1 MIFLLFGCAFYP
13 FKPSGLDKET
23 SPQGVK
29 ITAAADVMVAIPLK
43 QLEAYGFTTADQ
55 ESWLLSFRGKSI
67 PYWLVGEDSQQL
79 VFYSPPTRSS
89 YWKENV
95 FLLQPKLSFQ
105 LSPDVELSTFLW
117 NPEPP
122 PKSIWEK
129 QPENLILVYV
139 SLEQNLLYQSLA
151 EGDHWFWHKL
161 INRQE
166 QEIPVKF
173 DSPPLGEVLLRFS
186 IYSVTEAPGNPDHSL
201 QITVNTG
208 YAETTFWDGKGYQT
222 VEIFV
227 PSEVFRQ
234 GENRLTLSIPDL
246 EGVLA
251 QVSFLDRIDLY
262 FWHMFPIQDQSSQ
275 LRFLAIDR
283 TFLQFLKDLPQGS
296 WIWDINDPLNP
307 QRVKTQE
314 LMNSD
319 DLRRYLYASKDSFQA
334 PSDLRSIDAKSALV
348 QPETEIEY
356 LAIGPEELLN
366 PLKPLLDLR
375 REQGL
380 KVETIE
386 VEKIYDQSY
395 GFAEP
400 HAIRAYLTQKAQ
412 EHPSLRYVL
421 LVGDATYDP
430 AYNITKGEINRL
442 PTFFIDTIFGGQ
454 TSTELPF
461 SVFDQSDLSFLESAT
476 SFQPTIAVGRLPAT
490 SPQQVRQ
497 WVSKVITYEQ
507 DKMKPQSE
515 AILAIADPYED
526 YFSRDAT
533 AFTELWT
540 APMRKELFLPTASED
555 DLPQKIQGYFQQDFQ
570 IIAYFGHGAI
580 DLWGKDEIF
589 TAQEAQRLSG
599 QVSYPIVLSFTCLS
613 GYYIHPEVLS
623 LTEALLWNPRGGAI
637 LVIAPTSLTLAE
649 DQNFL
654 WKAFVESYQRHEKE
668 RIGDVW
674 RDVIARIHLK
684 NEGVRDVVLTYT
696 LFGDPA
702 MTLP

>member
-1 MIFLLFGCAFYP
+1 SP
-13 FKPSGLDKET
+13 F
-23 SPQGVK
+23 
-29 ITAAADVMVAIPLK
+29 
-43 QLEAYGFTTADQ
+43 
-55 ESWLLSFRGKSI
+55 
-67 PYWLVGEDSQQL
+67 
-79 VFYSPPTRSS
+79 
-89 YWKENV
+89 
-95 FLLQPKLSFQ
+95 
-105 LSPDVELSTFLW
+105 
-117 NPEPP
+117 
-122 PKSIWEK
+122 
-129 QPENLILVYV
+129 
-139 SLEQNLLYQSLA
+139 
-151 EGDHWFWHKL
+151 
-161 INRQE
+161 
-166 QEIPVKF
+166 
-173 DSPPLGEVLLRFS
+173 
-186 IYSVTEAPGNPDHSL
+186 
-201 QITVNTG
+201 
-208 YAETTFWDGKGYQT
+208 
-222 VEIFV
+222 
-227 PSEVFRQ
+227 
-234 GENRLTLSIPDL
+234 
-246 EGVLA
+246 
-251 QVSFLDRIDLY
+251 
-262 FWHMFPIQDQSSQ
+262 
-275 LRFLAIDR
+275 RFLATEPMVLGLVKGLAQD
-283 TFLQFLKDLPQGS
+283 S
-296 WIWDINDPLNP
+296 WIWEINDPLKP
-307 QRVKTQE
+307 RQLKGQE
-314 LMNSD
+314 LTNSD
-319 DLRRYLYASKDSFQA
+319 DLRRYLYAPKDSFQA
-334 PSDLRSIDAKSALV
+334 PSDLRFIDAESGMVPKK
-348 QPETEIEY
+348 TEVEY
-356 LAIGPEELLN
+356 LAIGPQELLT

-375 REQGL
+375 REEGL
-380 KVETIE
+380 TVEAIE

-400 HAIRAYLTQKAQ
+400 HAIRTYLSHSAQ
-412 EHPSLRYVL
+412 EYPSLRYVL

-430 AYNITKGEINRL
+430 AQNITRAGLNRL

-461 SVFDQSDLSFLESAT
+461 SVFDQPDLSFLESAT

-507 DKMKPQSE
+507 EKMKPHTKTL
-515 AILAIADPYED
+515 LAIADPHED
-526 YFSRDAT
+526 YFARDAT

-555 DLPQKIQGYFQQDFQ
+555 DLPQKIQGYFQQDYQ

-589 TAQEAQRLSG
+589 TAQEAHRLSG

-649 DQNFL
+649 DQSFL

-674 RDVIARIHLK
+674 RDIIARIHLK